1 MHGFLKK
8 NTTNIFYQEPNCN
21 ISKKVLSF
29 IESTNSNPFIAGMRK
44 LFFLSLLFLSITS
57 YSQKKVLQAQ
67 LTKESISIDGK
78 LDEPAWKS
86 AASASDFVMYQ
97 PDNGKPIPDNQKTDV
112 RVLYNNDAI
121 YIGAVLYDSEPNKIL
136 KEISQRD
143 NFGTADL
150 FGVFINGFND
160 GQQSFEFF
168 VSAADVQGDCIM
180 TDANGEDYSWDA
192 IWISKAIL
200 TDKGWAV
207 EIKIPYAALRFS
219 DEDKQTWG
227 INFFRDIKRERKKY
241 TWNLIDTKIGT
252 FTQQNGNLEGIE
264 HIKPPT
270 RLFFMPYAS
279 YYLNAADGQKTYA
292 TLKGGMDIK
301 YGINDAFTLDA
312 ILIPDFGQTKY
323 DDQILNLGPFEQQFN
338 ENRAFFT
345 EGTDLFNKGSMVYSR
360 RIGGKPSIELDL
372 NKNEKIIEEVQ
383 NVNLINAL
391 KISGRTKKGLG
402 VGILNAV
409 TEKTFS
415 TIKDTISGNTR
426 REIAEPL
433 TNYNV
438 LVLDQRFRKNSSVT
452 LINTNVTRNGHY
464 RDANVTGLVWDLNTK
479 ANTYNLSGNV
489 KYSLINDTKDKNG
502 VFSTVRL
509 AETSGN
515 YRYSAGTDFVSK
527 DFDPNDLGINFY
539 TNYYNFYG
547 NGNYRILNPTKLFNT
562 FRTDYDMYI
571 EFNNE
576 SGKVQEN
583 KISAEVN
590 LSTIKNNFYG
600 AGIILNP
607 LLSHD
612 YYEPRTDNRYVI
624 IPRKIE
630 VWGSVSTNYNKKFAL
645 DLNPSV
651 IFTDEEG
658 RMAYGVDVG
667 PRYRFND
674 KLLMIYTFSF
684 FRRNNNK
691 GYIDNFDDDDN
702 AATPK
707 TIIFANRNV
716 ITYSNTI
723 SGKYAL
729 NSSMTLNLAVRQYWS
744 YAENKN
750 ILELQNDGTLTPY
763 SLYTKNKNSSFYS
776 WNTDLSYSW
785 WFAPGS
791 QLSVLYRN
799 NATTFERIIDKNYGR
814 NVTNLLNNEALKHI
828 FSVSVKY
835 FIDYNAVRNKLRKR
849 A

>member
-1 MHGFLKK
+1 MKK
-8 NTTNIFYQEPNCN
+8 LVF
-21 ISKKVLSF
+21 ISF
-29 IESTNSNPFIAGMRK
+29 
-44 LFFLSLLFLSITS
+44 LFFSFWG
-57 YSQKKVLQAQ
+57 YAQKKTLQAQ
-67 LTKESISIDGK
+67 LIKENILIDGK
-78 LDEPAWKS
+78 LDETVWKNVPPAT
-86 AASASDFVMYQ
+86 DFVMYQ
-97 PDNGKPIPDNQKTDV
+97 PDNGKPIPDNQKTEV

-121 YIGAVLYDSEPNKIL
+121 YVAAMLYDDPAKVL

-143 NFGTADL
+143 NFGTADM

-160 GQQSFEFF
+160 GQQNFEFF

-192 IWISKAIL
+192 VWISKAVL
-200 TDKGWAV
+200 NDKGWAV
-207 EIKIPYAALRFS
+207 EIKIPYAALRFPGG
-219 DEDKQTWG
+219 DKQTWG
-227 INFFRDIKRERKKY
+227 INFFREIRRERKKY

-252 FTQQNGNLEGIE
+252 FTQQNGNLEGIVN
-264 HIKPPT
+264 ITPPT

-279 YYLNAADGQKTYA
+279 YYLNASDGQKTFA

-345 EGTDLFNKGSMVYSR
+345 EGTDLFNKGKMFYSR
-360 RIGGKPSIELDL
+360 RIGGKPSIEITLKD
-372 NKNEKIIEEVQ
+372 NEKIIEEVQ

-391 KISGRTKKGLG
+391 KISGRTKNGLG
-402 VGILNAV
+402 IGILNAV
-409 TEKTFS
+409 TEKTFA
-415 TIKDTISGNTR
+415 TIKDTLSGETR
-426 REIAEPL
+426 REVAEPL

-464 RDANVTGLVWDLNTK
+464 RDANVTGLAWDLRTK
-479 ANTYNLSGNV
+479 ANTYSLSGNV
-489 KYSLINDTKDKNG
+489 KYSLINDTEDKSG
-502 VFSTVRL
+502 LFSTIRF

-515 YRYSAGTDFVSK
+515 YRYSIGSDYVSK

-562 FRTDYDMYI
+562 FKVDYDMYT
-571 EFNNE
+571 EFNKE

-583 KISAEVN
+583 RISAEVN
-590 LSTIKNNFYG
+590 LSTLKNNFYG
-600 AGIILNP
+600 AGFDLFP
-607 LLSHD
+607 LQTHD
-612 YYEPRTDNRYVI
+612 YYEPRAENRYVI
-624 IPRKIE
+624 IPRKVEI
-630 VWGSVSTNYNKKFAL
+630 WGSVSTNYNKKFAL
-645 DLNPSV
+645 DLNPFI
-651 IFTDEEG
+651 IFADEAG
-658 RMAYGVDVG
+658 RMAYGVDAG

-674 KLLMIYTFSF
+674 KLLITYAFSF
-684 FRRNNNK
+684 LRRNNNK
-691 GYIDNFDDDDN
+691 GYIDDFDDDNNDN
-702 AATPK
+702 TPE
-707 TIIFANRNV
+707 TIVFANRNV
-716 ITYSNTI
+716 ITYSN
-723 SGKYAL
+723 SLNGKYAL
-729 NSSMTLNLAVRQYWS
+729 NSAMTLNLAVRQYWS

-750 ILELQNDGTLTPY
+750 ILELQDDGTLSPY
-763 SLYTKNKNSSFYS
+763 PQYTKNKNSSFYS

-799 NATTFERIIDKNYGR
+799 NGVNFERIINKDFKHNI
-814 NVTNLLNNEALKHI
+814 TDLLNNQALKHI

-835 FIDYNAVRNKLRKR
+835 FIDYNAVKNKIRKR

>member
-1 MHGFLKK
+1 MKK
-8 NTTNIFYQEPNCN
+8 LVF
-21 ISKKVLSF
+21 ISF
-29 IESTNSNPFIAGMRK
+29 
-44 LFFLSLLFLSITS
+44 LFFSFWG
-57 YSQKKVLQAQ
+57 YAQKKILQAQ
-67 LTKESISIDGK
+67 LTKENILIDGK
-78 LDEPAWKS
+78 IDEPAWKNVTP
-86 AASASDFVMYQ
+86 ASDFVMYQ
-97 PDNGKPIPDNQKTDV
+97 PDNGKPIPDNQKTEV

-121 YIGAVLYDSEPNKIL
+121 YIAALLYDDPNKIL

-160 GQQSFEFF
+160 GQQNFQFF

-192 IWISKAIL
+192 VWISKAVL
-200 TDKGWAV
+200 NDKGWAV

-219 DEDKQTWG
+219 GEDKQTWG
-227 INFFRDIKRERKKY
+227 INFFREIRRERKKY

-252 FTQQNGNLEGIE
+252 FTQQNGNLEGIVN
-264 HIKPPT
+264 IKPPT

-279 YYLNAADGQKTYA
+279 YYLNASDGQKTFA

-345 EGTDLFNKGSMVYSR
+345 EGTDLFNKGNMFYSR
-360 RIGGKPSIELDL
+360 RIGGKPSIEITLKDD
-372 NKNEKIIEEVQ
+372 EKIIEEVQ

-402 VGILNAV
+402 IGILNAV
-409 TEKTFS
+409 TEQTFT
-415 TIKDTISGNTR
+415 TIQDTISGKTR
-426 REIAEPL
+426 REVAEPL

-464 RDANVTGLVWDLNTK
+464 RDANVTGLAWDLRTK
-479 ANTYNLSGNV
+479 ANTYSLSGNV
-489 KYSLINDTKDKNG
+489 KYSLINNTEDKNG
-502 VFSTVRL
+502 VFSTIRF
-509 AETSGN
+509 AETTGN
-515 YRYSAGTDFVSK
+515 YRYSIGSDYVSK

-539 TNYYNFYG
+539 TNYYNIYG
-547 NGNYRILNPTKLFNT
+547 NGNYRILNPTKVFNT
-562 FRTDYDMYI
+562 FRVDYDMYT
-571 EFNNE
+571 EFNKE

-583 KISAEVN
+583 RISTEVK
-590 LSTIKNNFYG
+590 LSTLKNNFYG
-600 AGIILNP
+600 AGIDLFP
-607 LLSHD
+607 LKSHD
-612 YYEPRTDNRYVI
+612 YYEPRAENRYVI

-630 VWGSVSTNYNKKFAL
+630 LWGSVSTNYNKKFAL
-645 DLNPSV
+645 DLNPFV
-651 IFTDEEG
+651 IFADEEG
-658 RMAYGVDVG
+658 RMAYGVDAG

-674 KLLMIYTFSF
+674 KLLMIYSFSF
-684 FRRNNNK
+684 LRRNNNK
-691 GYIDNFDDDDN
+691 GYIDDFDDDN
-702 AATPK
+702 IGSTPE
-707 TIIFANRNV
+707 TIVFANRNV
-716 ITYSNTI
+716 ITYSNSL

-729 NSSMTLNLAVRQYWS
+729 NSAMTLNLAVRQYWS

-750 ILELQNDGTLTPY
+750 ILELQEDGTLTPY
-763 SLYTKNKNSSFYS
+763 PQYTKNKNSSFYS

-799 NATTFERIIDKNYGR
+799 NGANFERIINKDFKHNIAD
-814 NVTNLLNNEALKHI
+814 LLNNQALKHI

-835 FIDYNAVRNKLRKR
+835 FIDYNSVKNKIRKR